1 MADES
6 AAQKLDAAE
15 QQEAHRRLAAYASF
29 FRSADGALILQSLRE
44 SLDGNTFRVDPYE
57 AAYAAGRR
65 SVYLN
70 ILQSIGQGDLVL
82 AALDA
87 SRAQQ
92 AGVQAKRAEM
102 PATIED
108 L

>member
-1 MADES
+1 MAENENEPS
-6 AAQKLDAAE
+6 AAE
-15 QQEAHRRLAAYASF
+15 QQEAHRRLAAYSNF
-29 FRSADGALILQSLRE
+29 FTTEPGRIVLQSLRE
-44 SLDGNTFRVDPYE
+44 SLDGNTYRSDPYD

-70 ILQSIGQGDLVL
+70 ILQSIGQGEIVM

-102 PATIED
+102 PATIEE